1 MKKIIKNIIIVFNT
15 VTTMYPNRLELII
28 KKIVQKLY
36 LTLCQKINLWE
47 VRDETVGFI
56 TTIE

>member
-1 MKKIIKNIIIVFNT
+1 
-15 VTTMYPNRLELII
+15 MYPNCLELII